1 MKHPQ
6 TQMQSNFFFHKI
18 TVSSADLD
26 EMNHV
31 NNIVYLK
38 FMQEAAILHW
48 YALASKETIDS
59 MRWVARRHEI
69 DYLKQA
75 FLDDELTIK
84 TWVSEF
90 SAVTSHRHYEV
101 LKGNDLIAKA
111 ITHWVALDS
120 QTLRPKRLTSD
131 ITSLFFES

>member
-6 TQMQSNFFFHKI
+6 TKMQSKIYFHKH
-18 TVSSADLD
+18 TVSPADLD

-48 YALASKETIDS
+48 YSLASEETIGS

-75 FLDDELTIK
+75 FLGDELIVK

-90 SAVTSHRHYEV
+90 SAVSSVRHYEV
-101 LKGNDLIAKA
+101 LKGSELIAKA
-111 ITHWVALDS
+111 ITQWVALDS
-120 QTLRPKRLTSD
+120 QTLRPKRLTSA
-131 ITSLFFES
+131 IISLFFES

>member
-1 MKHPQ
+1 
-6 TQMQSNFFFHKI
+6 MQSKVYAHQL
-18 TVSSADLD
+18 TVSQADLD

-38 FMQEAAILHW
+38 FMQDAAILHW
-48 YALASKETIDS
+48 YSLASQETIDS

-75 FLDDELTIK
+75 FLGDELTIK
-84 TWVSEF
+84 TWVTEF
-90 SAVTSHRHYEV
+90 SAVTSFRHYEV
-101 LKGNDLIAKA
+101 LKGNEVIAKA
-111 ITHWVALDS
+111 LTQWVALDS
-120 QTLRPKRLTSD
+120 QTLRPKRLTEA